1 VTFKLIHLSKIKPTL
16 PLIFRLSLTGAL
28 LTWVYLSIGADVLLQ
43 TWKIINI
50 KFLFLAVLIQTF
62 GYVFGSLRWW
72 LLLKRAGIRI
82 PFFEALS
89 LCYLGLF
96 FNQFLPAGIGGDAVR
111 IYKLYQRGYAGP
123 ASAASTIIDRLVGLV
138 ALLILTWLAVLLS
151 EVKILPTTAEFM
163 IGILMVASLTGGLL
177 FFFLPSSR
185 IVTALVSRFNLQSI
199 AGRFL
204 KTLRACRTGS
214 FRLLIA
220 ALLLSLIL
228 QSIMI
233 LVYAILARA
242 LDIDISLP
250 ILFFAIPIVFVATIL
265 PFSLGG
271 LGVRESAL
279 IAVLGLMGVEMEQ
292 SGQLALAYLITLWLS
307 IIPGGWSLVF
317 GTRDWTFGRKA
328 AIK

>member
-1 VTFKLIHLSKIKPTL
+1 M
-16 PLIFRLSLTGAL
+16 PLIFRFSLTGVL
-28 LTWVYLSIGADVLLQ
+28 LTWIYLSIGADVLLQ

-50 KFLFLAVLIQTF
+50 KLFFLAVLIQTF
-62 GYVFGSLRWW
+62 GYVFGSFRWW

-89 LCYLGLF
+89 ICYLGLF
-96 FNQFLPAGIGGDAVR
+96 FNQFFPTGIGGDAVR
-111 IYKLYQRGYAGP
+111 IYKLYQRGYAG
-123 ASAASTIIDRLVGLV
+123 SVSTASTIIDRLVGLL
-138 ALLILTWLAVLLS
+138 ALLILSWLAMLLT
-151 EVKILPTTAEFM
+151 EVKILPPTAEFL
-163 IGILMVASLTGGLL
+163 IGIAAATAFIGALL
-177 FFFLPSSR
+177 FFFIPSPR
-185 IVTALVSRFNLQSI
+185 IVTALVLQFNEQSI

-271 LGVRESAL
+271 LGVREGAL
-279 IAVLGLMGVEMEQ
+279 VAVMGLMGVEMEQ

-317 GTRDWTFGRKA
+317 GKRDWTFGRKA